1 MRPLAWC
8 CRPGPAARASQR
20 PSGGLASGQSGYRSP
35 ALLQRAEAELAVC
48 EAERAKTIAT
58 AASSRGCAMVYL
70 QVAVQTIAVFV
81 LGVLIL
87 HAAASVVV
95 SIG

>member
-1 MRPLAWC
+1 MLSPW
-8 CRPGPAARASQR
+8 PAARASQR
-20 PSGGLASGQSGYRSP
+20 PSGGLARGQSVYSSP
-35 ALLQRAEAELAVC
+35 ALLQCAEAELAVC

-58 AASSRGCAMVYL
+58 AASSGCAMVYL